1 MRWQTDFSRTASQSS
16 GSKYISH
23 KLGRRYSRL
32 CWEDCFSG
40 KIYPVMERGWDLDE
54 PNNHCFDGLKNLKIA
69 ESSFSGDMGW
79 SFRNC
84 ISLEHVHLSNGIKEI
99 PNYAFSK
106 CSSLKNLYI
115 PDTVLKIGA
124 YAFNGCSGLVSIH
137 LPINLKTIAEGTFN
151 GCRSLKKV
159 YLSDTIE
166 TIGDYAF
173 AGCISLRKPWIP
185 KNIKSISET
194 ALNALEQT

>member
-1 MRWQTDFSRTASQSS
+1 M
-16 GSKYISH
+16 
-23 KLGRRYSRL
+23 
-32 CWEDCFSG
+32 
-40 KIYPVMERGWDLDE
+40 
-54 PNNHCFDGLKNLKIA
+54 KNLKIA

-124 YAFNGCSGLVSIH
+124 YAFNGCSSLVSIH
-137 LPINLKTIAEGTFN
+137 LPINLKTIDEGTFN
-151 GCRSLKKV
+151 GCRSLKK
-159 YLSDTIE
+159 YIYQ
-166 TIGDYAF
+166 IP
-173 AGCISLRKPWIP
+173 LRPSGIMHLPDASVCESHGFPRTLNLFLKPHLMRSSRH
-185 KNIKSISET
+185 N
-194 ALNALEQT
+194 